1 MGSKRSNC
9 SNCSP
14 SNISKTP
21 TGRSSDWGWHSSVP
35 SSGGPT
41 RARGPARWGGPKAA
55 LIGAGVGFLIGTGLK
70 IGDQIF
76 GDHQI
81 QEEFNLRS
89 RQLAEKYPNA
99 AARDAYEAARDA
111 ELAECE
117 RFLKEQ

>member
-1 MGSKRSNC
+1 MPGIR
-9 SNCSP
+9 
-14 SNISKTP
+14 
-21 TGRSSDWGWHSSVP
+21 V
-35 SSGGPT
+35 
-41 RARGPARWGGPKAA
+41 
-55 LIGAGVGFLIGTGLK
+55 GAGVGFLTGTGAK

-81 QEEFNLRS
+81 QEEFNLRA

-117 RFLKEQ
+117 RCLKDE